1 MGSESAGTPNFYF
14 NLKLNNWFNPLIST
28 HSVPMAIP
36 SKSPAQDPAAAEA
49 QVLFEEFFNWRLDR
63 SPEFATLI
71 GIEGHDDKLGQEITK
86 IF

>member
-1 MGSESAGTPNFYF
+1 MFLVITIFSFATY
-14 NLKLNNWFNPLIST
+14 WIR
-28 HSVPMAIP
+28 VA